1 MISFFSAKSPEFE
14 TVPMQLIKD
23 EKYFDVFITYDKV
36 ITLEPFQTITGTMD
50 IRINNNYVNETET
63 GAPAYSPPI
72 LLDNSNE
79 NSTSPFKSTE
89 LRPIEKEEEGETD
102 NSSYSGSFTVTH
114 TNARLGTVTE
124 DLILQVLTTYR
135 NGNNI
140 TYVPIDIPIPFL
152 VILEDF
158 NPLIYLFLIVLGVAV
173 SLFITAYAGG
183 SKISKAKIL
192 FWLVLSVVTAA
203 VVFNQFKEAL
213 TPNSELLQT
222 LFLLLHLASEL
233 KEFLRRLQ
241 PASNPNHQAKVLRKR
256 NPMEKR
262 AGPPSNVL
270 SQNIPTFEYLTPHAF
285 WNISDFGAKCEK
297 CSESRRN
304 LQAFLSHSFREGDS
318 IKK

>member
-1 MISFFSAKSPEFE
+1 
-14 TVPMQLIKD
+14 MQLIKD

-192 FWLVLSVVTAA
+192 FWLVLSVVTG
-203 VVFNQFKEAL
+203 
-213 TPNSELLQT
+213 S
-222 LFLLLHLASEL
+222 
-233 KEFLRRLQ
+233 
-241 PASNPNHQAKVLRKR
+241 
-256 NPMEKR
+256 
-262 AGPPSNVL
+262 
-270 SQNIPTFEYLTPHAF
+270 
-285 WNISDFGAKCEK
+285 
-297 CSESRRN
+297 SR
-304 LQAFLSHSFREGDS
+304 F
-318 IKK
+318 